1 VREFLGIDRANQR
14 SRLPIAAIALFWAS
28 TRLPLYVVQ
37 EATFPRR
44 GDVVTYGW
52 WTHYFLH
59 GHFPAGDGRWQ
70 YPPGAAAVLSLPH
83 LLPGDYVGAFLTV
96 TLLTDMAITALLAN
110 LAVRNGCWWG
120 CWCWVIGIPLLGS
133 TPLVRFDLFPTLCA
147 VIAICLANSRFGLG
161 VFSGLGATIK
171 AWPVLLLLGVRPNR
185 VRTALAALVATGGAV
200 LLFCLAFTH
209 GSLDFLSNQKA
220 RGIEVEAV
228 AAVPFLVLHRLRLWH
243 GMVRNQYGSVQ
254 LSGAGVAAVSLVA
267 TALSVIAVLAI
278 VLWRTRTRWRPTTVA
293 DTALVATLIAVVTS
307 RVLSP
312 QYVVWL
318 LGVAGCALAFPKSSQ
333 RPVAGLVVAAAFLTL
348 LDFPV
353 FFSGL
358 HFDRLISIGVVAARD
373 IALVVATV
381 MGAVRLYRAHRP
393 AAVPSEPRVPALTA
407 SPRPG

>member
-1 VREFLGIDRANQR
+1 MREFGIDQTSRR
-14 SRLPIAAIALFWAS
+14 SRLPIAALAVFWAS
-28 TRLPLYVVQ
+28 TRLPMYVVQ

-52 WTHYFLH
+52 WLHYFLH
-59 GHFPAGDGRWQ
+59 GHFPTGDERWQ
-70 YPPGAAAVLSLPH
+70 YPPGAAAALSLPH
-83 LLPGDYVGAFLTV
+83 LLPGDYVGAFLTL
-96 TLLTDMAITALLAN
+96 TLLADFAITALLAN
-110 LAVRNGCWWG
+110 LAQRHGSWWG

-147 VIAICLANSRFGLG
+147 VIAICLANSRFGMG
-161 VFSGLGATIK
+161 IFSGLGATIK
-171 AWPVLLLLGVRPNR
+171 AWPVMVLLGVRPGR
-185 VRTALAALVATGGAV
+185 VRTALAAAVATGGAI
-200 LLFCLAFTH
+200 LLFCLAFMH
-209 GSLDFLSNQKA
+209 GSLNFLSNQRA

-228 AAVPFLVLHRLRLWH
+228 AAVPFLVLHRLRMWH
-243 GMVRNQYGSVQ
+243 GVVRNEYGSVQ
-254 LSGAGVAAVSLVA
+254 LNGAGVAAVSVIA
-267 TALSVIAVLAI
+267 TALSVLAVLAI

-333 RPVAGLVVAAAFLTL
+333 RPVAVLVVVAAFLTL

-358 HFDRLISIGVVAARD
+358 HFDRLASIGVVAARD
-373 IALVVATV
+373 AALLVATV
-381 MGAVRLYRAHRP
+381 LGAVRLYRAHRVP
-393 AAVPSEPRVPALTA
+393 AMQREPLVPALTA